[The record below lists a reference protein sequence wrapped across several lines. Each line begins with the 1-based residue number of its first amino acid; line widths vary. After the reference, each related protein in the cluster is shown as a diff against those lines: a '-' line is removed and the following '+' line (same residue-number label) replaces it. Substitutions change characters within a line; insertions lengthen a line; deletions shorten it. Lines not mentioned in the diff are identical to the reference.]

1 VKRFVLLT
9 MCNVALGVV
18 AAPASAPI
26 PATAPKPIAATTPA
40 APATQDGLV
49 EIKKKAEG
57 GDAAAQVAFG
67 DELARMRKYRLAE
80 RWYSEAALKGAPNA
94 LFALAD
100 LYSGSRGEGTNAVKA
115 NLTNAMTLHKLAAA
129 QGFTKSHLALGL
141 AYKDGNN
148 APKDLV
154 RAYTHLKLSDA
165 SQNRDLMLNQI
176 IAEMSQAQT
185 DEAEKIVKRFRPANF
200 ESAFADLVF
209 DSIRISG
216 IFGGGSNRIA
226 MINGK
231 QLNEGQQVSLNV
243 GGLNAQVK
251 LAEIASDGVFVSF
264 RSQERKIKPQRL

>member
-1 VKRFVLLT
+1 
-9 MCNVALGVV
+9 MCSVALGVV

-26 PATAPKPIAATTPA
+26 PAKAPKPIAATTPA
-40 APATQDGLV
+40 TAAPQDALID
-49 EIKKKAEG
+49 IKKKAEA

-67 DELARMRKYRLAE
+67 DELARMRKFKLAE
-80 RWYSEAALKGAPNA
+80 RWYSEAALKGAPPA

-100 LYSGSRGEGTNAVKA
+100 LYSGSRGDGTNAIKA

-148 APKDLV
+148 NVPKDLV

-165 SQNRDLMLNQI
+165 SQGRDAMLNQI
-176 IAEMSQAQT
+176 IAEMTQAQT

-216 IFGGGSNRIA
+216 IFGGGSHRIA

-231 QLNEGQQVSLNV
+231 QLNEGQQVSLNI

-264 RSQERKIKPQRL
+264 RSLERKIKPQRL